1 VSDVIIVGG
10 GFAGVWAAMGAA
22 RQLDEAGEAAA
33 GIRLTLVS
41 RDPWLVIRPRLHEA
55 HPSERMRVSLR
66 AVLDPI
72 EVELVEASVE
82 AIDVAASTVRARRA
96 DGAEVTRR
104 YDRLVL
110 AAGSRLYRPP
120 VPGLDTHALSVDTY
134 GEALALERHLLA
146 LPASPPG
153 PERYAAVV
161 VGGGFTGVEVAAE
174 MVGRLAEIADGAGRP
189 TVTLVE
195 QADVIGPDL
204 GARPRPVIEEALDA
218 LGVERRLGVTVRA
231 IDAGGVTL
239 SSGERLAARTVV
251 WTAGMRASA
260 LTALVPAARD
270 ALGRLVVDQTLRVPG
285 VPGLFAAGDVA
296 AAPADAEHTTL
307 ISCQHAITLGVF
319 AGHNVVRDLAGLPLL
334 PYAPLPY
341 QTCLDLGA
349 WGALYTRGWDRGP
362 VHTKAEAKTIKQTI
376 NTKWIYPPTSG
387 NRADVLAVA
396 VPGAY
401 RANR

>member
-1 VSDVIIVGG
+1 MRHVVIVGG
-10 GFAGVWAAMGAA
+10 GFAGLWGAMGAA
-22 RQLDEAGEAAA
+22 RQIEGAGEAGA
-33 GIRLTLVS
+33 GIRITLIS
-41 RDPWLVIRPRLHEA
+41 RDRWLVIRPRLHEA

-72 EVELVEASVE
+72 EVALLEASVD
-82 AIDVAASTVRARRA
+82 AIDVGGRTVRARRA
-96 DGAEVTRR
+96 DRSEVTLP

-110 AAGSRLYRPP
+110 AAGSRLHRPP
-120 VPGLDTHALSVDTY
+120 VPGLEAHALSVDTY
-134 GEALALERHLLA
+134 DDALALERHLLA
-146 LPASPPG
+146 LPATPPG

-161 VGGGFTGVEVAAE
+161 VGAGFTGVEVAAE
-174 MVGRLAEIADGAGRP
+174 LVGRLTEIAGAAERP
-189 TVTLVE
+189 RVTLVE
-195 QADVIGPDL
+195 RADVLGPDL

-218 LGVERRLGVTVRA
+218 LGVERRLGVTVNV

-251 WTAGMRASA
+251 WTAGLRASP
-260 LTALVPAARD
+260 LTALIPAALD

-285 VPGLFAAGDVA
+285 APGVFAAGDVA
-296 AAPADAEHTTL
+296 AAPVDGEHTTL

-362 VHTKAEAKTIKQTI
+362 VHTKAEGKAMKQTI
-376 NTKWIYPPTSG
+376 NTRWIYPPTTG

>member
-1 VSDVIIVGG
+1 
-10 GFAGVWAAMGAA
+10 MGAA
-22 RQLDEAGEAAA
+22 RQLDEAGQAGA

-72 EVELVEASVE
+72 EATLIEASVD
-82 AIDVAASTVRARRA
+82 AIDVGRHTVRARRA
-96 DGAEVTRR
+96 DGSEVTRP

-110 AAGSRLYRPP
+110 AAGSRLHRPP
-120 VPGLDTHALSVDTY
+120 VPGLQAHALSVDTY
-134 GEALALERHLLA
+134 DDALALERHLLA
-146 LPASPPG
+146 LPAAPPG
-153 PERYAAVV
+153 PERFAAVV
-161 VGGGFTGVEVAAE
+161 VGAGFTGVEVAAE
-174 MVGRLAEIADGAGRP
+174 MVGRLAEIAGASDRP
-189 TVTLVE
+189 RVTLVE
-195 QADVIGPDL
+195 RAEVIGPDL
-204 GARPRPVIEEALDA
+204 GVRPRPVIEAALDA
-218 LGVERRLGVTVRA
+218 LGVERRLGVTVQA

-251 WTAGMRASA
+251 WTAGLRASA
-260 LTALVPAARD
+260 LTALVPAATD
-270 ALGRLVVDQTLRVPG
+270 ALGRLVVDRMLRVPE

-296 AAPADAEHTTL
+296 AAPVDNAHTTL

-362 VHTKAEAKTIKQTI
+362 VHTKAEAKAIKQTI

-387 NRADVLAVA
+387 NRADVLAAA

-401 RANR
+401 RAYR